1 MLRIITAV
9 VLGIAGAIQFIGGC
23 FGGDFKS
30 ALVGFIL
37 LGISGFL
44 AQSDEY

>member
-1 MLRIITAV
+1 MLRIITAT
-9 VLGIAGAIQFIGGC
+9 VLAIAGIIQFVGGC

-30 ALVGFIL
+30 ALLGFIL
-37 LGISGFL
+37 IGISGFL